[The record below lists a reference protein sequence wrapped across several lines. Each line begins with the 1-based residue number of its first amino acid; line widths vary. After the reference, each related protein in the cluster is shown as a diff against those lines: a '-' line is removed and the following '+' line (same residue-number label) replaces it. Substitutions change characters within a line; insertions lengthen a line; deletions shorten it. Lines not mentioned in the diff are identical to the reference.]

1 MEQLKEMLESN
12 YPNIDFDNETQLM
25 SSGVLDSL
33 AVVAIIAEIENM
45 FDISVT
51 RDGFLSLLFVLRID
65 FRRAVPEAFPFS
77 FWGII
82 CQNFPL
88 RPHLQSNLVA
98 LHTRR

>member
-51 RDGFLSLLFVLRID
+51 MEYIQPMYFESVENMWEMIEELS
-65 FRRAVPEAFPFS
+65 
-77 FWGII
+77 
-82 CQNFPL
+82 
-88 RPHLQSNLVA
+88 
-98 LHTRR
+98 

>member
-45 FDISVT
+45 FDISITMEYIQPMYFESVET
-51 RDGFLSLLFVLRID
+51 MWEMIEELS
-65 FRRAVPEAFPFS
+65 
-77 FWGII
+77 
-82 CQNFPL
+82 
-88 RPHLQSNLVA
+88 
-98 LHTRR
+98 

>member
-12 YPNIDFDNETQLM
+12 YPNIDFDNETQRM

-51 RDGFLSLLFVLRID
+51 MEYIQPMYFESVETMWEMIEELS
-65 FRRAVPEAFPFS
+65 
-77 FWGII
+77 
-82 CQNFPL
+82 
-88 RPHLQSNLVA
+88 
-98 LHTRR
+98 